1 LIANLLNLING
12 YEELLIRDNDL
23 TNFVLDVVLCLCL
36 DKKTISLKDIV
47 IAAYGGLPKKLQ
59 ELLIGLSDSDIQF
72 NNIVKAIVLSKLYS
86 KLCEICSLNNLYKLL
101 LLTSV
106 IARVEIL
113 NDDMVES
120 LLGGLVDILE
130 LMDRRLADEELA
142 ILLKIMTKNKWRDEW
157 VAEESTDRNRRVYIE
172 FRL

>member
-1 LIANLLNLING
+1 
-12 YEELLIRDNDL
+12 
-23 TNFVLDVVLCLCL
+23 
-36 DKKTISLKDIV
+36 
-47 IAAYGGLPKKLQ
+47 
-59 ELLIGLSDSDIQF
+59 
-72 NNIVKAIVLSKLYS
+72 
-86 KLCEICSLNNLYKLL
+86 
-101 LLTSV
+101 
-106 IARVEIL
+106 VEIL